1 MRVLATYI
9 AYFSSSVHKF
19 KKIWEL
25 LSMYLYTEGLCIKIR
40 FKAENPSQRDDT
52 CEYEFLKEVSKK
64 ANFAF
69 NYLFFLK

>member
-1 MRVLATYI
+1 
-9 AYFSSSVHKF
+9 
-19 KKIWEL
+19 
-25 LSMYLYTEGLCIKIR
+25 MYLYTEGLCIKIR